1 MTIGVVIDEDHHRPL
16 PRRMKSAHALIILK
30 KEHLPHR
37 LSSASKANASS
48 ESCGPDRNIQRAPTR
63 MWSRRQTSASYLGSE
78 GVVPGILGVGEGLRT
93 CHLLPLEHL
102 AGA

>member
-1 MTIGVVIDEDHHRPL
+1 MTIGVVIDDDHHLPFTAPHEVRPCADNSQ
-16 PRRMKSAHALIILK
+16 KGTS
-30 KEHLPHR
+30 PHC

-48 ESCGPDRNIQRAPTR
+48 ERWGPDRNIQRAPTR